1 MSTNV
6 TPVPPGHVAEAET
19 MRMGEDDHGFGWI
32 IFAGTVLGMVGT
44 LNFIE
49 GIAAVSNSHFFVAN
63 AHYVF
68 SDLNTWGWIVL
79 IIGAA
84 QVLTSLG
91 LLIQNQF
98 ARWLGVG
105 FAAANGIAQLLFI
118 PAYPFWSLTL
128 FTLDILVMYG
138 LIVHGGRQYSE
149 A

>member
-6 TPVPPGHVAEAET
+6 SPPAPGYMAQRAEMA
-19 MRMGEDDHGFGWI
+19 EDDRGFGWI

-49 GIAAVSNSHFFVAN
+49 GIAAVSNSHFFVGN

-68 SDLNTWGWIVL
+68 GDLNTWGWIA
-79 IIGAA
+79 IILGAA
-84 QVLTSLG
+84 QILTSLG

-98 ARWLGVG
+98 ARWLGVA
-105 FAAANGIAQLLFI
+105 FAVLNAIAQLLMM

-138 LIVHGGRQYSE
+138 LIAHGGRQYSE

>member
-6 TPVPPGHVAEAET
+6 SPPAPGYMEQAAT
-19 MRMGEDDHGFGWI
+19 MRAAEDDRGFGWI

-49 GIAAVSNSHFFVAN
+49 GIAAVSNSHFFVGN

-68 SDLNTWGWIVL
+68 GDLNTWGWIVMIL
-79 IIGAA
+79 GAA

-105 FAAANGIAQLLFI
+105 FAVLNAIAQLLFI
-118 PAYPFWSLTL
+118 PAYPFWSLAL

-138 LIVHGGRQYSE
+138 LIAHGGRYTE